1 MTMGKSHK
9 SIDKVRQY
17 KRAFEEKYL
26 SPPSSDTAPT
36 WNPLPNLEVILE
48 MDKVFERIISG
59 EAFMTQLLKGM
70 SDVTVQNYS
79 SQEVDEDEHNIL
91 LTDIVTPEDPRC
103 VSPAFETA
111 KHDEVVGLKA
121 RGTWKMVKRN

>member
-9 SIDKVRQY
+9 SIDKVREY

-36 WNPLPNLEVILE
+36 WNPQPDLEVILE

-70 SDVTVQNYS
+70 SNVTAQNYG
-79 SQEVDEDEHNIL
+79 SQEVDEEEQNTL
-91 LTDIVTPEDPRC
+91 LTDIATPEYPRC
-103 VSPAFETA
+103 VSPACEA
-111 KHDEVVGLKA
+111 
-121 RGTWKMVKRN
+121 